1 MSTEKTKTEQ
11 SGPSKKPTP
20 DQRNY
25 AMFDADI
32 SGAVLNMSLLRR
44 LLHWL
49 KPYRGALLLSTVLVL
64 LASTLQVLLPILI
77 SLVVID
83 HIIQGDSSSDTPDF
97 GLIELNTWVANSLEI
112 PPLIAA

>member
-1 MSTEKTKTEQ
+1 MSTQNAKTEQ
-11 SGPSKKPTP
+11 PQQSESRRP

-83 HIIQGDSSSDTPDF
+83 HISKATAHRIRQTLD
-97 GLIELNTWVANSLEI
+97 
-112 PPLIAA
+112 